1 MENTKKDSTEETQS
15 QSQSLL
21 KDELED
27 KALDNVSGGV
37 RRRTGDEDLEDLE
50 VER

>member
-1 MENTKKDSTEETQS
+1 MENTKKDSTAETQS
-15 QSQSLL
+15 QPLL

-37 RRRTGDEDLEDLE
+37 RRTGGDDDLDDLE